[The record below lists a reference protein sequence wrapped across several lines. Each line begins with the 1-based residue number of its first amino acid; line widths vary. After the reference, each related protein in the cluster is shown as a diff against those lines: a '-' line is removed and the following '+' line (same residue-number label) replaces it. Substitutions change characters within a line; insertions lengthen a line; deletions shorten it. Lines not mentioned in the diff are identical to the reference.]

1 MLTAIFVLQVVI
13 AVLLLIALIVGWR
26 QLTQKR
32 VTNGYE
38 PIVKI
43 DDGWF
48 RSKVVAGYRIQLFYD
63 GIPIGDPT
71 ERMVYQANRVD
82 KEAIEKAV
90 NGALQVAQ
98 ASLEAVSGVPF
109 KTIKTVAEAI
119 SEATSEVV
127 D

>member
-13 AVLLLIALIVGWR
+13 VVLLLIVLIVSWR

-32 VTNGYE
+32 VTSGYE

-71 ERMVYQANRVD
+71 ERMVYQSSRVD

-90 NGALQVAQ
+90 NGAIQAAQ
-98 ASLEAVSGVPF
+98 ASFEAVSGVPF

-119 SEATSEVV
+119 NEATSENA